1 MVIKV
6 FRHFQS
12 IFWLFLVCLLVNS
25 SATAN
30 NWASEHFRDH
40 ILVGKIWDTGN
51 NEWLTEQQLILQLAE
66 YDYILLGEAHNN
78 EDHHILQAHLLDS
91 IVASGEK
98 PIVVMEMLDKGSW
111 QTQPRSWTNLE
122 QLQEQAKINNDG
134 WPWHL
139 YTPIL
144 QVIVKHQLELVA
156 GNIESEDLQEW
167 SKKLGPYTSDEIVN
181 EFSITYNVL
190 EQLKH
195 DIVESHCGYANQDF
209 VNIMVRAQL
218 QRDYVMAT
226 SLINNNAP
234 VVLIAGAGHVR
245 NNYAVPMQLLNRYH
259 RVSYISLSF
268 IQVNPE
274 MVEPEEYIDGDPKNF
289 DILYF
294 TPSYTDQD
302 PCVQYRIQL
311 QNMQESQNR
320 E

>member
-1 MVIKV
+1 MIIKII
-6 FRHFQS
+6 RHLQS
-12 IFWLFLVCLLVNS
+12 IFWLFLVCSLLNS
-25 SATAN
+25 SAFAQ
-30 NWASEHFRDH
+30 NWESEHFRDH
-40 ILVGKIWDTGN
+40 MLVGKIWDSGN
-51 NEWLTEQQLILQLAE
+51 NVWLTEQQLILQLAE

-78 EDHHILQAHLLDS
+78 ADHHILQARLLNS
-91 IVASGEK
+91 LVASGEK

-111 QTQPRSWTNLE
+111 QIQPRSWTNLE
-122 QLQEQAKINNDG
+122 MLQEQAKIHNDG
-134 WPWHL
+134 WPWQL

-144 QVIVKHQLELVA
+144 QSIVNHQLELVA
-156 GNIESEDLQEW
+156 GNIASEDLQEW
-167 SKKLGPYTSDEIVN
+167 SKELDPYTSDEVVN
-181 EFSITYNVL
+181 EYSITYNAL

-195 DIVESHCGYANQDF
+195 DIVKSHCGYANPDF
-209 VNIMVRAQL
+209 VNFMVRAQL
-218 QRDYVMAT
+218 QRDHVMAT

-234 VVLIAGAGHVR
+234 VVLIAGGGHVR

-274 MVEPEEYIDGDPKNF
+274 MNKPEEYIDGDPKNF

-302 PCVQYRIQL
+302 PCVKYRIQL
-311 QNMQESQNR
+311 QNMQESQNH

>member
-1 MVIKV
+1 MIIKI
-6 FRHFQS
+6 FRHLQS
-12 IFWLFLVCLLVNS
+12 IFWLFLVCLLLNS
-25 SATAN
+25 GAIAK

-51 NEWLTEQQLILQLAE
+51 NIWLTEQQLILQLAE

-78 EDHHILQAHLLDS
+78 ADHHILQAHLLDS
-91 IVASGEK
+91 IVALGEK
-98 PIVVMEMLDKGSW
+98 PTVVMEMLDKGSW
-111 QTQPRSWTNLE
+111 QIQPRGWTNLE
-122 QLQEQAKINNDG
+122 QLQVQAKTNNDG

-156 GNIESEDLQEW
+156 GNIKSEDLQEW
-167 SKKLGPYTSDEIVN
+167 SKKLGPITSDEIVN
-181 EFSITYNVL
+181 KFSITYNAL

-209 VNIMVRAQL
+209 VNFMVRAQL

-226 SLINNNAP
+226 SLINNKAP

-245 NNYAVPMQLLNRYH
+245 NNYAVPMQLLNRYQ

-274 MVEPEEYIDGDPKNF
+274 MIEPEEYLDGDPNNF

-302 PCVQYRIQL
+302 PCVQYRIHL
-311 QNMQESQNR
+311 QKMQESQNR